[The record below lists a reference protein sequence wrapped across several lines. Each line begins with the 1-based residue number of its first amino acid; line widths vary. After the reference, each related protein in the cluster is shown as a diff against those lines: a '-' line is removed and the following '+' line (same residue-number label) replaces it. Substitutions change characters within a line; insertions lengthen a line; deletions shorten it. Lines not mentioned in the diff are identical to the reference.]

1 MIDEWLKKRALSWTF
16 IFRRVCRA
24 FGVVER
30 YVRFPD
36 NLSLDHEQVHR
47 HCAPKQ
53 RPVSVRKK
61 VHANPAQSGQDRAE
75 QQVVSPSCAE
85 ERKRVG

>member
-30 YVRFPD
+30 CVRFPD
-36 NLSLDHEQVHR
+36 NLLIYPAAR
-47 HCAPKQ
+47 CRKCADCYY
-53 RPVSVRKK
+53 
-61 VHANPAQSGQDRAE
+61 A
-75 QQVVSPSCAE
+75 
-85 ERKRVG
+85 